1 MSIQFL
7 EISLEHTN
15 LNCRVCQLGELSL
28 EVLQVRGALPFCP
41 AGIEGDKTGGI
52 VKENLNITFTVWSR
66 LFEWS
71 PPIRMD

>member
-15 LNCRVCQLGELSL
+15 LNCRVRQLGKLSL

-41 AGIEGDKTGGI
+41 ARIEGDKTGGI
-52 VKENLNITFTVWSR
+52 VKENLNISFTVWSP
-66 LFEWS
+66 LFEWA